1 MEGRNGTEKQ
11 EELSFTREQVQAMLR
26 VNGPGEAANAGLL
39 RRLQKPKGKVDVV
52 LDTDTYNE
60 IDDQFA
66 LAFLIKSPEK
76 LTLKGIYAAP
86 FYNQNSSSPADGME
100 KSYNE
105 IFNVLSLMKRDD
117 LKPLVKRGSTK
128 YLPSEKT
135 AVDSE
140 AARDLADLAMQYSG
154 DNPLYVIAIGAITN
168 VASAIL
174 IKPEIIDRIVIV
186 WLGGNGLHWVNNVE
200 FNLTQD
206 IAAARV
212 VLGCGAA
219 VVLLPCNGVVTEFAA
234 SGPELE
240 HWLRGKNELC
250 DYLVDVT
257 TKAAQHD
264 SGLPAWTRVIWD
276 VTTVGWLLD
285 GDFMEDRLEPSPIP
299 EYDHRWSFDP
309 RRHLFRYVY
318 HIKRDKLFE
327 ALFKKLAA

>member
-1 MEGRNGTEKQ
+1 MEEEIH
-11 EELSFTREQVQAMLR
+11 EELSFTREQVQAMVR
-26 VNGPGEAANAGLL
+26 VSGPGEAANEGLF

-66 LAFLIKSPEK
+66 MALLIKSPEK
-76 LTLKGIYAAP
+76 LNLKGIYAAP

-105 IFNVLSLMKRDD
+105 IFNVLSLMRRED
-117 LKPLVKRGSTK
+117 LKPLVKRGSTG

-140 AARDLADLAMQYSG
+140 AARDLAELAMRYTG
-154 DNPLYVIAIGAITN
+154 DRPLYVIAIGAITN

-174 IKPEIIDRIVIV
+174 VKPEIADRIVII

-212 VLGCGAA
+212 VFGCGAA
-219 VVLLPCNGVVTEFAA
+219 LVHLPCQGVVTEFAA

-240 HWLRGKNELC
+240 YWLRGKNELC

-257 TKAAQHD
+257 ARAAIHD
-264 SGLPAWTRVIWD
+264 SGIPAWTRVIWD

-299 EYDHRWSFDP
+299 EYDHHWSIDP
-309 RRHLFRYVY
+309 RRHLYRYVY
-318 HIKRDKLFE
+318 RIKRDKLFAE
-327 ALFKKLAA
+327 LFKRLAS

>member
-1 MEGRNGTEKQ
+1 MERIEKQ
-11 EELSFTREQVQAMLR
+11 EEFSFTREQVQAVVR
-26 VNGPGEAANAGLL
+26 VNGPGEAANEGLL
-39 RRLQKPKGKVDVV
+39 RRLQRPKRKVDVI

-76 LTLKGIYAAP
+76 LNLKRIYAAP

-105 IFNVLSLMKRDD
+105 IFNVLTLMKRDD
-117 LKPLVKRGSTK
+117 LKPLVKRGSTR

-140 AARDLADLAMQYSG
+140 AAGDLADLAMRYSG

-174 IKPEIIDRIVIV
+174 MKPEIIDRIVII
-186 WLGGNGLHWVNNVE
+186 WLGGNGLHWVHNVE

-212 VLGCGAA
+212 VFGCGAA
-219 VVLLPCNGVVTEFAA
+219 LVQLPCQGVVTEFAA

-240 HWLRGKNELC
+240 YWLRGKNELC
-250 DYLVDVT
+250 NYLVDVT
-257 TKAAQHD
+257 TKAAIHD
-264 SGLPAWTRVIWD
+264 SGISTWTRVIWD

-285 GDFMEDRLEPSPIP
+285 GDFMQDRLEPSPIP
-299 EYDHRWSFDP
+299 EYDHRWSIDP
-309 RRHLFRYVY
+309 RRHLYRYVY
-318 HIKRDKLFE
+318 RINRDKLFE
-327 ALFKKLAA
+327 ELFKRLAA